1 MVISVFL
8 SFGIYSYLYIRF
20 CRNECSVRC
29 FSLLFEIESVYQLK
43 RAFGTSSHFRVKSL
57 GERRKAETKLEKIK
71 IEG

>member
-1 MVISVFL
+1 
-8 SFGIYSYLYIRF
+8 
-20 CRNECSVRC
+20 
-29 FSLLFEIESVYQLK
+29 LFEIESVYQLK